1 MKAIKAANSAC
12 GTSSATLEFI
22 GALSG
27 CGAVAVFAEDSVG
40 VAGLLEVTFSQQRRR
55 ASVDIALKS
64 VISAV
69 A

>member
-40 VAGLLEVTFSQQRRR
+40 VAR
-55 ASVDIALKS
+55 
-64 VISAV
+64 
-69 A
+69 

>member
-27 CGAVAVFAEDSVG
+27 CGAVAVFTEDSVG
-40 VAGLLEVTFSQQRRR
+40 VAR
-55 ASVDIALKS
+55 
-64 VISAV
+64 
-69 A
+69 